1 MRLIRLLCL
10 PILITG
16 LALFT
21 SAQEDEKWYYGWNPA
36 DEQVFAYTANG
47 DTRVLLEAG
56 FDEVTHLRRIDR
68 RNAVG
73 VVARGIQGDP
83 QIYFLTPDEAR
94 LITPT
99 FDPQI
104 LEDLEPTYY
113 LHAFNDQYAVFASTY
128 DMGGAT
134 GFLADFNTGTLDL
147 LGEDKIILNVGS
159 THFSEDGAF
168 LRYISLDDSGED
180 RVWSLRER
188 TLATGEERIIYSG
201 EGYPVVRG
209 GRFGEHWLVYE
220 AHQVEG
226 NWIRTF
232 LLLDTM
238 GNSEIVA
245 ESTQDNQVIARM
257 VGDHVAVFPVNCSLN
272 CPITLISLSERNE
285 RTFNAPPGDDV
296 QNPLE
301 VPDAEHLLVLNDDTL
316 YVLEEAAEPVS
327 IGGYFPQNLGQQLQ
341 QLFSPDKRYM
351 LVLTLDEA
359 GEPEG
364 YGVWDFASER
374 LVVDNVPEGYLFVL
388 IYYSDSGFIV
398 TEGLQKFYL
407 YRYADE
413 KLIELPEEA
422 DYCFE
427 VLSDGDVLCNVGPED
442 EGISPG
448 IYRYNSVNGELTLL
462 VENGRAL
469 AP

>member
-1 MRLIRLLCL
+1 
-10 PILITG
+10 
-16 LALFT
+16 
-21 SAQEDEKWYYGWNPA
+21 
-36 DEQVFAYTANG
+36 
-47 DTRVLLEAG
+47 
-56 FDEVTHLRRIDR
+56 
-68 RNAVG
+68 
-73 VVARGIQGDP
+73 
-83 QIYFLTPDEAR
+83 
-94 LITPT
+94 
-99 FDPQI
+99 
-104 LEDLEPTYY
+104 
-113 LHAFNDQYAVFASTY
+113 
-128 DMGGAT
+128 
-134 GFLADFNTGTLDL
+134 
-147 LGEDKIILNVGS
+147 
-159 THFSEDGAF
+159 
-168 LRYISLDDSGED
+168 
-180 RVWSLRER
+180 
-188 TLATGEERIIYSG
+188 
-201 EGYPVVRG
+201 
-209 GRFGEHWLVYE
+209 
-220 AHQVEG
+220 
-226 NWIRTF
+226 
-232 LLLDTM
+232 DTM
-238 GNSEIVA
+238 GNSEIMA
-245 ESTQDNQVIARM
+245 ESTQDHQVIARM

-374 LVVDNVPEGYLFVL
+374 LVVDNVPEGYLLVP
-388 IYYSDSGFIV
+388 IYYSGSGCMV

-448 IYRYNSVNGELTLL
+448 ISRYTSVNGELTLL